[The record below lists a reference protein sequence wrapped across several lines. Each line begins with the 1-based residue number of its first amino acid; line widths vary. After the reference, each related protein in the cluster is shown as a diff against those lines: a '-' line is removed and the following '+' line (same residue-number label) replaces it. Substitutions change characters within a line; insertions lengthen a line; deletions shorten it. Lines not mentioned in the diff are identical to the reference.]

1 MRRLRQPA
9 ADVFPRSLY
18 TFVMYLL
25 TPVILIRLA
34 RRGLHYRSYLGRWR
48 ERFGFFPNP
57 GYRQSIWIHAVS
69 VGEVNAAVPLIE
81 ALMRSHAQ
89 LPFVITTITPTG
101 SERVQKLFGDRV
113 FHVYL
118 PYDLPASV
126 ARFLERVKPR
136 LGVIMET
143 EIWPNLF
150 HECARRQIPLVVA
163 NARLSQK
170 SLRGYGPVRPLA
182 RLAIRSARHVAAQ
195 SEADA
200 QRLLELGA
208 DPERLSV
215 LGNIKFDMAVPD
227 ELATIGRE
235 LRAQWGPHRPVW
247 IAASTHEGEEL
258 AVLKAH
264 AAVLRR
270 FPDALLLIAPRHPE
284 RFRPVALACRNLGF
298 ATCTRSEDV
307 WADSNCQ
314 CFVID
319 TLGELLRYYAASDV
333 AFVGGSLVPIGGH
346 NVLEPAALSVPVV
359 VGPDT
364 FNFEAI
370 TASLVQQSGAAQ
382 IADADALGAT
392 IVRYLADEA
401 GRKRMGAQARLVF
414 ERERGAVARNMAV
427 IEQVLAGS

>member
-1 MRRLRQPA
+1 M
-9 ADVFPRSLY
+9 FPRFLY

-25 TPVILIRLA
+25 TPVILFRLA

-48 ERFGFFPNP
+48 ERFGFFPAP
-57 GYRQSIWIHAVS
+57 GFTQSIWIHAVS

-81 ALMRSHAQ
+81 ALMRDHAD

-126 ARFLERVKPR
+126 ERFLERVRPR

-150 HECARRQIPLVVA
+150 HACEQRDIPLVVA

-182 RLAIRSARHVAAQ
+182 RHAIRSARHVAAQ
-195 SEADA
+195 STADA

-208 DPERLSV
+208 EPSRLSV

-227 ELATIGRE
+227 ELAVAGRE
-235 LRAQWGPHRPVW
+235 LREGWGPHRPVW
-247 IAASTHEGEEL
+247 IAASTHEGEEVS
-258 AVLKAH
+258 VLKAH

-270 FPDALLLIAPRHPE
+270 YPDALLLIAPRHPE
-284 RFRPVALACRNLGF
+284 RFRPVALGCRSFGF
-298 ATCTRSEDV
+298 ATRTRSEDRH
-307 WADSNCQ
+307 ADVASQ
-314 CFVID
+314 CFVVD
-319 TLGELLRYYAASDV
+319 TLGELLHYYAASDV

-359 VGPDT
+359 VGPNT

-370 TASLVQQSGAAQ
+370 TASLVEDGGAVQ
-382 IADADALGAT
+382 IGDAEALGAA
-392 IVRYLADEA
+392 IVRQLGDET
-401 GRKRMGAQARLVF
+401 GRRRMGAQARQVF
-414 ERERGAVARNMAV
+414 ERERGAVARNMAA
-427 IEQVLAGS
+427 IETVLATRPLR

>member
-1 MRRLRQPA
+1 M
-9 ADVFPRSLY
+9 FPRSLY

-25 TPVILIRLA
+25 TPVILFRLA

-48 ERFGFFPNP
+48 ERFGFFPAP
-57 GYRQSIWIHAVS
+57 GFRESIWVHAVS

-81 ALMRSHAQ
+81 ALMRKHAD
-89 LPFVITTITPTG
+89 LPFVVTTITPTG
-101 SERVQKLFGDRV
+101 SERVQKLFGQRV

-126 ARFLERVKPR
+126 ARFLERVRPR

-150 HECARRQIPLVVA
+150 SECEQRRIPLVVA

-195 SEADA
+195 SHADA
-200 QRLLELGA
+200 QRLIELGA
-208 DPERLSV
+208 DPSRLSV
-215 LGNIKFDMAVPD
+215 LGNIKFDMAVPEEMAD
-227 ELATIGRE
+227 IGRE
-235 LRAQWGPHRPVW
+235 LREEWGPHRPVW

-284 RFRPVALACRNLGF
+284 RFRPVALACRSFGF
-298 ATCTRSEDV
+298 ATRTRSEDFT
-307 WADSNCQ
+307 AGTASQ
-314 CFVID
+314 CFVVD
-319 TLGELLRYYAASDV
+319 TLGELLRYYAASDI

-359 VGPDT
+359 VGPNT

-370 TASLVQQSGAAQ
+370 TASLVDDGGAMQ
-382 IADADALGAT
+382 VADADALGAA
-392 IVRYLADEA
+392 IVRQLGDDH
-401 GRKRMGAQARLVF
+401 GRRRRGAQARQVF
-414 ERERGAVARNMAV
+414 ERERGAVARNMMA
-427 IEQVLAGS
+427 IEAVLATQPQP

>member
-1 MRRLRQPA
+1 M
-9 ADVFPRSLY
+9 FPRSLY

-25 TPVILIRLA
+25 TPVILFRLA

-48 ERFGFFPNP
+48 ERFGFFPAP
-57 GYRQSIWIHAVS
+57 GFRQSIWIHAVS

-81 ALMRSHAQ
+81 ALMRQYAD

-101 SERVQKLFGDRV
+101 SERVQKLFGGRV

-163 NARLSQK
+163 NARLSEK

-195 SEADA
+195 SSADA
-200 QRLLELGA
+200 RRLLELGA
-208 DPERLSV
+208 DPARLSV
-215 LGNIKFDMAVPD
+215 LGNIKFDMAVPED
-227 ELATIGRE
+227 LASTGRR
-235 LRAQWGPHRPVW
+235 LREQWGPHRPVW

-258 AVLKAH
+258 PVLKAH

-284 RFRPVALACRNLGF
+284 RFRPVALACRSLGF
-298 ATCTRSEDV
+298 TTRTRSEDEC
-307 WADSNCQ
+307 AGAASQ
-314 CFVID
+314 CFVVD
-319 TLGELLRYYAASDV
+319 TLGELLHYYAAADV

-346 NVLEPAALSVPVV
+346 NVLEPAALSLPVV
-359 VGPDT
+359 VGPNT

-370 TASLVQQSGAAQ
+370 TASLVEEGGAAQ

-392 IVRYLADEA
+392 ITRYLSDEDS
-401 GRKRMGAQARLVF
+401 RHRMGAQARLVF
-414 ERERGAVARNMAV
+414 ERERGAVGRNMAA
-427 IEQVLAGS
+427 IERVLAGE

>member
-1 MRRLRQPA
+1 M
-9 ADVFPRSLY
+9 FPRSLY

-25 TPVILIRLA
+25 TPVILFRLA

-48 ERFGFFPNP
+48 ERFGFFPAP
-57 GYRQSIWIHAVS
+57 GYRESIWVHAVS

-81 ALMRSHAQ
+81 SLMREHAD

-126 ARFLERVKPR
+126 SRFLERVRPR

-150 HECARRQIPLVVA
+150 HECARRRIPLVVA

-182 RLAIRSARHVAAQ
+182 RVAIRSACYVAAQ
-195 SEADA
+195 SVGDA
-200 QRLLELGA
+200 ERLLELGA
-208 DPERLSV
+208 DPQRLAV
-215 LGNIKFDMAVPD
+215 LGNIKFDMAVPE
-227 ELATIGRE
+227 ELAELGRS
-235 LRAQWGPHRPVW
+235 LRARWGPHRPVW

-298 ATCTRSEDV
+298 TTRTRSEDEHAGTV
-307 WADSNCQ
+307 SQ

-359 VGPDT
+359 VGPNT

-370 TASLVQQSGAAQ
+370 TASLVDDGGAVQ
-382 IADADALGAT
+382 VADADALGAA
-392 IVRYLADEA
+392 IVRQLSDEA
-401 GRKRMGAQARLVF
+401 ARRRMGAQARAVF
-414 ERERGAVARNMAV
+414 ERERGAVARNMAA
-427 IEQVLAGS
+427 IEAVLAAHPAPVRD